1 MNISWENICYP
12 LIFLAGFLL
21 GRLVNIVLQYFV
33 DKIGS
38 NHLQTTRS
46 SLIGSTNS
54 TLMNLSRKGRLET
67 HKWGERLT
75 ELVSAVGAVL
85 LFIKFGV
92 SLNFFAVII
101 FCASLLAVSRIDMQ
115 AMIIPDVITLSG
127 TIVGFILSSLNY
139 DPYMDWK
146 SSLTGILIGV
156 GMLYVPA
163 YIFRLFKGTDGI
175 GGGDIKLIGMVG
187 SFIGAQGV
195 LFTILIASL
204 GGYVLGLIGAICK
217 RTPSKAVIPFG
228 PFISSSAVLYVF
240 CGKTIINNIFVI
252 LYFFFES

>member
-1 MNISWENICYP
+1 MNISWEIICYP
-12 LIFLAGFLL
+12 LIFLAGFSL
-21 GRLVNIVLQYFV
+21 GRLVNIVCQYFV

-54 TLMNLSRKGRLET
+54 TLMSRSRKERLET
-67 HKWGERLT
+67 HKWGELVT

-115 AMIIPDVITLSG
+115 AMIIPDAITLSG

-146 SSLTGILIGV
+146 SSLAGILIGF

-163 YIFRLFKGTDGI
+163 YIFRLMKGTDGL

-195 LFTILIASL
+195 LFTIFLASL
-204 GGYVLGLIGAICK
+204 TGYFFGLARAICRK
-217 RTPSKAVIPFG
+217 IPSNAVIPFG
-228 PFISSSAVLYVF
+228 PFISSSAIFYVF
-240 CGKTIINNIFVI
+240 FGKIIINNILEI

>member
-1 MNISWENICYP
+1 MNISWEIICYP
-12 LIFLAGFLL
+12 LIFLAGFSL

-33 DKIGS
+33 DKIGP

-54 TLMNLSRKGRLET
+54 TLMSRSRKERLET
-67 HKWGERLT
+67 HKWGELVT

-115 AMIIPDVITLSG
+115 AMIIPDAITLSG

-146 SSLTGILIGV
+146 SSLAGILIGF

-163 YIFRLFKGTDGI
+163 YIFRLMKGTDGL

-195 LFTILIASL
+195 LFTIFLASL
-204 GGYVLGLIGAICK
+204 TGYFFGLARAICYK
-217 RTPSKAVIPFG
+217 IPSNAVIPFG
-228 PFISSSAVLYVF
+228 PFISSSAVFYLL
-240 CGKTIINNIFVI
+240 CGKTIINNIF
-252 LYFFFES
+252 